1 MWRRNRNQTHL
12 ELFLFYNL
20 SCSAI
25 TIYKEFLSPLP
36 NCAKIWAADTNFGTF
51 VSFIWK
57 LIQVIQK
64 HWSKRIYLILYI
76 SYENWYIQD
85 IYVIMSKT
93 KTYFYI
99 IPIQYNFL
107 FSTYIHLFIFF
118 CRHSFVP
125 QSRGLLKT
133 NHFDN

>member
-1 MWRRNRNQTHL
+1 MYSLKMFSKFDIKHFTLVLRVSARRFFTPILMSNFKVQP
-12 ELFLFYNL
+12 FLTFQR
-20 SCSAI
+20 
-25 TIYKEFLSPLP
+25 
-36 NCAKIWAADTNFGTF
+36 TF

-107 FSTYIHLFIFF
+107 FSKYIHLFIFF

-133 NHFDN
+133 NNFDN